1 MREKIRES
9 NIELLRIFAMMM
21 IVAYHSVRHNLT
33 YIQGTEI
40 HQGIGAVL
48 LGIGQLGVTVFVL
61 ISGYFQIDKEFKTK
75 RVVRVYLQLLFYS
88 ISMMIICTVF
98 RFAEFNKLAIIRAF
112 LPVSYNEYWFF
123 SAYIIL
129 CVLTPFLNKFAKS
142 LEKENYKKMLII
154 FTVIFSVI
162 YSLLY
167 SSRSYSVGDGNLGA
181 VAWFIYLYLLA
192 GYIKLYKINILEN
205 KKTLYILTI
214 TVFIIFATLL
224 IFLNQ
229 TRNHTAFYW
238 YVKINSIFILTLAVS
253 VFHIFKNAKIK
264 QSKIINYIAS
274 LAFPVYIIHE
284 NYLFRETFWS
294 ISNKIVP
301 ISSNTVTSTILN
313 ILCSI
318 FAVFIMAAVAET
330 IRRFIEKQIFKSK
343 KVNELLEKSDKIIN

>member
-1 MREKIRES
+1 MKEKIRES

-98 RFAEFNKLAIIRAF
+98 KFAEFNKLAIIRAF

-238 YVKINSIFILTLAVS
+238 YVKINSIFILTLAVL
-253 VFHIFKNAKIK
+253 VFYIFKNAKIK

-274 LAFPVYIIHE
+274 LTFPVYIIHE

-294 ISNKIVP
+294 VSNKIVP

>member
-1 MREKIRES
+1 MKEKIRES
-9 NIELLRIFAMMM
+9 NIELLRIFAMIM

-33 YIQGTEI
+33 YIQGSEI

-48 LGIGQLGVTVFVL
+48 LGIGQLGTTIFVL

-88 ISMMIICTVF
+88 IIMMIICIAF
-98 RFAEFNKLAIIRAF
+98 KFAEFNKLAIIRAF
-112 LPVSYNEYWFF
+112 LPISYNEYWFF

-129 CVLTPFLNKFAKS
+129 CILTPFLNKFAKS
-142 LEKENYKKMLII
+142 LAKESYKRMLMI
-154 FTVIFSVI
+154 FTVIFSLV

-167 SSRSYSVGDGNLGA
+167 SSRSYAVGDGNLGA

-192 GYIKLYKINILEN
+192 GYIKLYKIDILEN
-205 KKTLYILTI
+205 KKFLYILTI
-214 TVFIIFATLL
+214 VVSVAFAILL
-224 IFLNQ
+224 IFLNY

-238 YVKINSIFILTLAVS
+238 YVKINSIFILTLAVLI
-253 VFHIFKNAKIK
+253 FHIFKNIKIK
-264 QSKIINYIAS
+264 QSKIINYIAT

-301 ISSNTVTSTILN
+301 ISSNTVPTTILN

-318 FAVFIMAAVAET
+318 VVVFAMAAVAET
-330 IRRFIEKQIFKSK
+330 IRRLIEKPIFKNKEIS
-343 KVNELLEKSDKIIN
+343 ELLEKGDRIMN